1 MEAFYKYLN
10 TIINQTRQN
19 FEAYPKLKWINPY
32 ETKEFQQKRDEIIN
46 RFSDAVLFKGSKP
59 YYNQLSKGCRLCGFG
74 KWSCLFIQGKCN
86 ASCMYCPSAQNQ
98 DETPS
103 SQGLTFPTAESY
115 AEYINYFGFKGV
127 SFSGGEPLLNTE
139 RLFEYLKKIRKNCS
153 SEIYTWMYTNGILSN
168 EAIFRK
174 LDSIGLDEV
183 RFNIGASNYNLEK
196 IKYAKGIIKNITIEI
211 PVVPEE
217 KKRLMELLPAMIKA
231 GVQNLNLHQL
241 RLTSYN
247 VHKLIKRNY
256 TYIPAEK
263 PIVLESE
270 LGALEIMD
278 YAREHHLD
286 IGINYCSFF
295 FKNRF
300 QAAGFRRR
308 VSEKLANNNDEI
320 TQNGYIRDLNDKQ
333 IEYHTMFLSDNNDL
347 ILSSDKLK
355 LKNKIYQYNKILV
368 SKEALKSNTD
378 QIKEIIKNEP
388 GQIPQEEDLFNVWK
402 HEYIEPGLR
411 NY

>member
-46 RFSDAVLFKGSKP
+46 RFSDAVLFKGTKP

-153 SEIYTWMYTNGILSN
+153 SEIYTWMYTNGLLSN

-217 KKRLMELLPAMIKA
+217 KSRLVNLLPAMIKA

-241 RLTSYN
+241 RLTPYN
-247 VHKLIKRNY
+247 VHKLIKRDY

-270 LGALEIMD
+270 LAALEIMD

-308 VSEKLANNNDEI
+308 VSEKLANDNDEI

-368 SKEALKSNTD
+368 SKQALKSNTD

>member
-46 RFSDAVLFKGSKP
+46 RFSDAVLFKGTKP

-153 SEIYTWMYTNGILSN
+153 SEIYTWMYTNGLLSN

-217 KKRLMELLPAMIKA
+217 KNRLMELLPAMIKA

-241 RLTSYN
+241 RLTPYN
-247 VHKLIKRNY
+247 VHKLIKRDY

-270 LGALEIMD
+270 LAALEIMD

-308 VSEKLANNNDEI
+308 VSEKLANDNDEI

-368 SKEALKSNTD
+368 SKQALKSNTD

-388 GQIPQEEDLFNVWK
+388 GKIPQEEDLFNVWK